1 MKKFFYYASPFIMIP
16 SVLLLI
22 EHIDNLINIPL
33 FLYFIIIP
41 VFLSCI
47 MGILSPTHY
56 KFDYIITGIM
66 PMSLF
71 CLMFIGGFLD
81 KSDLGSRFHL
91 SRAFK
96 TALQPTCLIVY
107 CCMAISAFLS
117 SYNKFRIRF
126 KKNVQVPN
134 SSIKKTTK

>member
-1 MKKFFYYASPFIMIP
+1 MKNFFYYTSPFIMIP

-71 CLMFIGGFLD
+71 CLMFIGGFFD

-91 SRAFK
+91 DRAFK

-107 CCMAISAFLS
+107 CCMAISTFLS
-117 SYNKFRIRF
+117 SHNKIRSGLQ
-126 KKNVQVPN
+126 KVLKIK
-134 SSIKKTTK
+134 SIQ

>member
-16 SVLLLI
+16 SILLI
-22 EHIDNLINIPL
+22 GEYIDNLINIPL
-33 FLYFIIIP
+33 LLYLLYFIIIP

-91 SRAFK
+91 DRAFK

-107 CCMAISAFLS
+107 CCMATSAFIS
-117 SYNKFRIRF
+117 SYNKFRIRC
-126 KKNVQVPN
+126 KKE
-134 SSIKKTTK
+134 SKST